1 MIFIE
6 ECCIKLY
13 DFLYHPKKPEE
24 IEKRKAYILV
34 GDIAELAAVVFT
46 VETSVRTPQK
56 AVYG

>member
-24 IEKRKAYILV
+24 TEKRKAY

-46 VETSVRTPQK
+46 VETSVHTPPE